1 MKNLFGKFAVAAS
14 LVILSLT
21 SCEKEDT
28 QTGSSNSYTT
38 FEVSNVTLLNKDVT
52 VEGRIGE
59 KLLVNNKI
67 PKIQISRTDEASKK
81 GVIYTYE
88 NVDITST
95 KAPMIFKAKAAYGN
109 SANMVYDYST
119 TFPLAM
125 LGKGVKGSTTITIDV
140 WDATKIVSTYT
151 TTNLDYNIKL

>member
-67 PKIQISRTDEASKK
+67 PKIQISRTDEAGKK
-81 GVIYTYE
+81 AVIYTFE

-95 KAPMIFKAKAAYGN
+95 KAPIIFKAKAAYGN

-119 TFPLAM
+119 TFPLLA
-125 LGKGVKGSTTITIDV
+125 LGKGVKGSTTITLDL
-140 WDATKIVSTYT
+140 WDATKIVSTCT
-151 TTNLDYNIKL
+151 TTNVDYNIKL